1 MAFDKA
7 KVLKNAEKFL
17 SQGKIPAAIK
27 EYRQIVKN
35 DENDLTTLNM
45 LGDLCARAGQQDE
58 AVQCFSRIAEHYHEQ
73 EFTLKAIAMY
83 KKVERLRPR
92 DPAIAAKL
100 AALYAAQGLTA
111 DARAQYLVV
120 ADAYTRAGQP
130 KETLEILHQVADLD
144 PHNTD
149 IRLKLAEG
157 YLKEGMSSEAAD
169 VYIEAATR
177 FYDTGLFA
185 KALDAY
191 SKALALLPQN
201 AVALRGVV
209 SSHVEMGTA
218 DEAAELLVRVIAEK
232 PNDPDLN
239 ALLARTYIAAE
250 DPKGAER
257 VTNQIIARDSSSH
270 RSLLEVAQLYLK
282 KGELDETIRILG
294 NVIEQLL
301 AGREENELLALINET
316 LQQNPDHIEALRL
329 LIRVHWWQRDMDKL
343 RTVLERM
350 AEAAEAAGLVE
361 DERYALVQLIRLAPD
376 EERFSVRLDEL
387 GGVTENAESAAL
399 KLDAVSQEQSPSF
412 ESFAIVNDEPEAPVS
427 SGGSPA
433 SEFEWNSLAESTPS
447 VAESGPSVAESPPVD
462 ASASFA
468 DLNESFEEASDA
480 KEEFEFGEV
489 SIDDGSTS
497 RIESAATA
505 DQSQREAM
513 MRQELESV
521 DFYITQGYADIAADT
536 LDLLEK
542 QFGSHPEIQTRRDAL
557 KSAIQETPATLP
569 SDTFEFTVEEPLSA
583 TQEPQSTAAVNR
595 IDDSLVTLEPSV
607 SEPTV
612 VSTSGSAASLNHGH
626 GIDAGLAEIFEEFRA
641 AAEEEPGMTED
652 FETHYNMATA
662 YKEMDLLDEAI
673 QEFQNA
679 AALTSPSDGT
689 PRYLQCC
696 NMLGHCFL
704 EKGVPRAAV
713 SWFKKGLDVPGH
725 SDEEYK
731 ALRFELASA
740 YEDMGDISRAIDE
753 FTEVYGVDV
762 SYRGVADKLRELQA
776 QKATSEVED

>member
-92 DPAIAAKL
+92 DPSIAAKL

-144 PHNTD
+144 PNNTE

-157 YLKEGMSSEAAD
+157 YLKEGMRSEAAD
-169 VYIEAATR
+169 VYLEAASR

-191 SKALALLPQN
+191 SKALGLVPQN

-209 SSHVEMGTA
+209 ASHVQMGTA
-218 DEAAELLVRVIAEK
+218 DEAAELLVRVIAER
-232 PNDPDLN
+232 PDDPELN
-239 ALLARTYIAAE
+239 AMLARTYIAAE

-257 VTNQIIARDSSSH
+257 ITNQIIAQDSSNY
-270 RSLLEVAQLYLK
+270 RPLLEVAQLYLK
-282 KGELDETIRILG
+282 KGELDETTRILAAI
-294 NVIEQLL
+294 IEQLL
-301 AGREENELLALINET
+301 AGREENELLALVNET

-329 LIRVHWWQRDMDKL
+329 LIRIHWWQRDMDKL
-343 RTVLERM
+343 RGVLERM

-387 GGVTENAESAAL
+387 GGVTENAESPAL
-399 KLDAVSQEQSPSF
+399 KLDAVSQEQAPSF
-412 ESFAIVNDEPEAPVS
+412 ESFAIVNDEAEAPVS
-427 SGGSPA
+427 SGESPA
-433 SEFEWNSLAESTPS
+433 SEFEWNT
-447 VAESGPSVAESPPVD
+447 VAEPPPAPVD

-468 DLNESFEEASDA
+468 DLNESFEEAGDV
-480 KEEFEFGEV
+480 KEELEFGEV
-489 SIDDGSTS
+489 SIEDGSTS

-505 DQSQREAM
+505 DNSQREAM

-542 QFGSHPEIQTRRDAL
+542 QFGSNPEIQSRRDSL
-557 KSAIQETPATLP
+557 KAAIQETPATLP
-569 SDTFEFTVEEPLSA
+569 SDTFEFTVEEASD
-583 TQEPQSTAAVNR
+583 TQEVQSTAAINGKF
-595 IDDSLVTLEPSV
+595 DDSFVTLEPSV
-607 SEPTV
+607 SEPAV
-612 VSTSGSAASLNHGH
+612 VSSSGSAATLNHGH

-641 AAEEEPGMTED
+641 AAEEEPGSKED

-679 AALTSPSDGT
+679 AALTSPGDGT

-704 EKGVPRAAV
+704 QKGVPRAAV
-713 SWFKKGLDVPGH
+713 SWFKKGLEVPGH
-725 SDEEYK
+725 TDEEYK

-740 YEDMGDISRAIDE
+740 YEYMGDISRAIDE

-776 QKATSEVED
+776 QKTTSKVED